1 MYFNHWTDDLYDLST
16 DSYSSYTN
24 VYGLS
29 SLGCSTFKYSEIKEC
44 SKLLISMDSTN
55 KIINSL
61 P

>member
-1 MYFNHWTDDLYDLST
+1 MYFNHWIDDYYDLST
-16 DSYSSYTN
+16 DSYSSNTN

-29 SLGCSTFKYSEIKEC
+29 SLGCSTFKYSEITDC
-44 SKLLISMDSTN
+44 SKLLISIDQTN